1 MKTSREHL
9 TIVLG
14 SNWKLLLQLV
24 KLTSGFLLCHYT
36 QDVFIGKFV
45 PISSFLNLV
54 NLLKDDSKLG
64 FNLTFVL
71 NLNYFK
77 GIFGH
82 LAVKDSE
89 S

>member
-14 SNWKLLLQLV
+14 SNWKLPLQLV

-36 QDVFIGKFV
+36 QDVSIGKCV
-45 PISSFLNLV
+45 PISSFLNLL

-64 FNLTFVL
+64 LNLTFVL
-71 NLNYFK
+71 NLNYFE
-77 GIFGH
+77 GIIWTLG
-82 LAVKDSE
+82 SE
-89 S
+89 RF